1 MPTRWFRL
9 RQSWNH
15 RRTKWVSKRT
25 NWRLYES
32 CLRCTWNSLKIIKN
46 PITTLQMRRDR
57 SMIRRDNQ
65 TRKKYTLT
73 LRKISKKIPKW
84 SSIIWCIHSQQ
95 KLIHKASNTLFI
107 NPLSS
112 ASILRLNPLK
122 KLKSELTEKLNRF
135 PALNDFIDYDI
146 SYL

>member
-1 MPTRWFRL
+1 
-9 RQSWNH
+9 
-15 RRTKWVSKRT
+15 
-25 NWRLYES
+25 
-32 CLRCTWNSLKIIKN
+32 
-46 PITTLQMRRDR
+46 
-57 SMIRRDNQ
+57 MIRRDNQ

-84 SSIIWCIHSQQ
+84 SSIIWCIRSQQ

-112 ASILRLNPLK
+112 ASILRLNPFK